1 MNRSL
6 LGIFLSLAAAAS
18 FATNS
23 TLARIAYDQGATPL
37 SVATF
42 RTILAAVILFV
53 ILRLWRVPIS
63 LPPRRRWQAL
73 GLGLLLATYSFG
85 LLGAVERIPVAL
97 AVLIFYLYPLLT
109 AVGAWATGQE
119 RMTLPLGLSLVAAFI
134 GLGLVLNTG
143 TAELDGIGIALAV
156 LAAVFNTAL
165 VLLNRRMVGD
175 ADSRPISLYMLICA
189 AVIFVGADIGLG
201 AFPVPQSTV
210 GLAAFIGVGLF
221 YSFSIITFFMAI
233 SMIGPIRNGIFMN
246 FEPVTSVFLGV
257 VVLSQVLQPLQFLG
271 AAIVIGAIV
280 FAALN
285 KAGAVKGR

>member
-6 LGIFLSLAAAAS
+6 LGILLSLAAAAS

-23 TLARIAYDQGATPL
+23 TLASIAYDNGATPL
-37 SVATF
+37 SVATY
-42 RTILAAVILFV
+42 RTVLAAVVLFI
-53 ILRLWRVPIS
+53 ILRIWRVPIS
-63 LPPRRRWQAL
+63 LSPTRRWQAL
-73 GLGLLLATYSFG
+73 GLGFLLAIYSFG

-119 RMTLPLGLSLVAAFI
+119 RMTLPLGIALVSAFV

-143 TAELDGIGIALAV
+143 RVELDGIGILLALG
-156 LAAVFNTAL
+156 AAIFNTAL
-165 VLLNRRMVGD
+165 VLLNRRMVGGT
-175 ADSRPISLYMLICA
+175 DSRPISLYMLISA
-189 AVIFVGADIGLG
+189 AVLFGGADLFVGE
-201 AFPVPQSTV
+201 FPLPQTAV
-210 GLAAFIGVGLF
+210 GVAAFLGVGLF
-221 YSFSIITFFMAI
+221 YAFSIITFFVAI

-246 FEPVTSVFLGV
+246 FEPVTSVFLGI
-257 VVLSQVLQPLQFLG
+257 VLLGQALAPFQFLG

-285 KAGAVKGR
+285 KAGAVKTS